1 MEGGGGVIED
11 NLCAF
16 RCLAYHRTQN
26 RKGIERL
33 TLRYYREYL
42 GHSIP
47 KNAKFKGFSLEEIP
61 QFENIFDIKSIYF
74 NCSRMKHAF
83 TFIGHAECIKIPWI
97 LICTK
102 TTWVIDLAV
111 YCKKKH
117 KCRNC
122 KTLFP
127 THDQVSRHEMRC
139 KEATKYIYPGG
150 YYARPQHIF
159 EELEY

>member
-1 MEGGGGVIED
+1 MQSRTNSSWSVYVITNIKWVVVRTNYVLGAGRELPNYVKKKKCIISLNVNSIYGGGGVIED

-83 TFIGHAECIKIPWI
+83 TFIGHAECIKIP
-97 LICTK
+97 
-102 TTWVIDLAV
+102 
-111 YCKKKH
+111 
-117 KCRNC
+117 
-122 KTLFP
+122 
-127 THDQVSRHEMRC
+127 
-139 KEATKYIYPGG
+139 
-150 YYARPQHIF
+150 
-159 EELEY
+159 

>member
-1 MEGGGGVIED
+1 MQSRTNSKWSVYVITNIKWVVVRTNYVLGAGRELPNYVKKKKCIISLNVNSIYGGGVIED

-47 KNAKFKGFSLEEIP
+47 KNAKFKGFSLEKIP

-83 TFIGHAECIKIPWI
+83 TFIGHAECIKIP
-97 LICTK
+97 
-102 TTWVIDLAV
+102 
-111 YCKKKH
+111 
-117 KCRNC
+117 
-122 KTLFP
+122 
-127 THDQVSRHEMRC
+127 
-139 KEATKYIYPGG
+139 
-150 YYARPQHIF
+150 
-159 EELEY
+159 